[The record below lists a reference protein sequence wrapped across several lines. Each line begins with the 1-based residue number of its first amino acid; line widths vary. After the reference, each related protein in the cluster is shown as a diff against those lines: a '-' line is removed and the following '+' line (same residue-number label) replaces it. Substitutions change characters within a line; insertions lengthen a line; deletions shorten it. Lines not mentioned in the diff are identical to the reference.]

1 MVEIAIEFTILMCL
15 LILPLFGPLK
25 RRKTRKKQIIH
36 DKTPSDYGINEDGEL
51 ELIRRTDPDE

>member
-25 RRKTRKKQIIH
+25 RRKTKQKRFAN
-36 DKTPSDYGINEDGEL
+36 DNSPSDYGINEDGEL
-51 ELIRRTDPDE
+51 EFIKRDGAGE